1 MTRFSL
7 AWWLAVLPTSILVGG
22 TTFYLLGQFV
32 TWSLGERLIVA
43 AILTIAADLAIAAW
57 IEAMA
62 PTRILFGPG
71 EKARLA
77 DERTE
82 VGVVTAGFEGK
93 PNGRVRVRGESWPA
107 VALNDDSSKL
117 SIGVVVRIVDRV
129 GLNLVVTTA

>member
-22 TTFYLLGQFV
+22 TTYYLLGQFV
-32 TWSLGERLIVA
+32 AWNIGERFIVA
-43 AILTIAADLAIAAW
+43 AIFTIAADLAIAAW

-71 EKARLA
+71 EKTGLA
-77 DERTE
+77 DANSE
-82 VGVVTAGFEGK
+82 VGVVTSGFNGK

-117 SIGVVVRIVDRV
+117 TNGVTVRIVDRI
-129 GLNLVVTTA
+129 GLNLVVTVM

>member
-22 TTFYLLGQFV
+22 TTFFLLGEFV
-32 TWSLGERLIVA
+32 SWTLAERLIAA

-57 IEAMA
+57 IEGMA

-71 EKARLA
+71 EKAGLA
-77 DERTE
+77 DAKPE

-107 VALNDDSSKL
+107 IALNDDSSNL
-117 SIGVVVRIVDRV
+117 AIGVVVRVVDRV
-129 GLNLVVTTA
+129 GLNLVVTTV